1 MPQVQVPFQ
10 VGGWEPDPAPLE
22 LGDAGPVAFGR
33 VTMRKTFSGALSGSS
48 VVAMTSAAVGEA
60 PVGYSAVELVTGVLD
75 GRSGTAGAL
84 TGTSVLS
91 MTSAAVGEAP
101 VGYSAL
107 ELVTGTLDG
116 RSGTFVLQHSGVVDE
131 GAPSPSGVV
140 LPGTG
145 TGELAGL
152 RGRMTIEHDESGPV
166 LHLDYGW
173 A

>member
-22 LGDAGPVAFGR
+22 LGDAGPVVFGR
-33 VTMRKTFSGALSGSS
+33 VTMRKTFSGALTGSS
-48 VVAMTSAAVGEA
+48 V
-60 PVGYSAVELVTGVLD
+60 
-75 GRSGTAGAL
+75 L
-84 TGTSVLS
+84 T

-116 RSGTFVLQHSGVVDE
+116 RTGTFVVQHSGVVDE
-131 GAPSPSGVV
+131 GAPPPSGVV

-145 TGELAGL
+145 TGELEGL
-152 RGRMTIEHDESGPV
+152 RGRMSIEHDESGAV
-166 LHLDYGW
+166 LHLDYELP
-173 A
+173 

>member
-22 LGDAGPVAFGR
+22 LGDNGPVVFGR
-33 VTMRKTFSGALSGSS
+33 VTMRKTFSGALTGSS
-48 VVAMTSAAVGEA
+48 V
-60 PVGYSAVELVTGVLD
+60 
-75 GRSGTAGAL
+75 L
-84 TGTSVLS
+84 T

-116 RSGTFVLQHSGVVDE
+116 RTGTFVLQHSGVVDE

-152 RGRMTIEHDESGPV
+152 RGRMTIEHDESGAV
-166 LHLDYGW
+166 LHLDYELP
-173 A
+173 

>member
-10 VGGWEPDPAPLE
+10 VTGWDPDPAAPE

-33 VTMRKTFSGALSGSS
+33 VTMRKEFSGALTGS
-48 VVAMTSAAVGEA
+48 
-60 PVGYSAVELVTGVLD
+60 
-75 GRSGTAGAL
+75 
-84 TGTSVLS
+84 SVLS

-101 VGYSAL
+101 VGYSAI

-116 RSGTFVLQHSGVVDE
+116 RSGTFVLQHSGVVDD
-131 GAPSPSGVV
+131 GAPPPAGVV

-152 RGRMTIEHDESGPV
+152 RGSMRIEHGESGPV
-166 LHLDYGW
+166 LVLDYELG
-173 A
+173 

>member
-10 VGGWEPDPAPLE
+10 VTGWEPDPAAPE

-33 VTMRKTFSGALSGSS
+33 VTMRKEFSGALTGS
-48 VVAMTSAAVGEA
+48 
-60 PVGYSAVELVTGVLD
+60 
-75 GRSGTAGAL
+75 
-84 TGTSVLS
+84 SVLS
-91 MTSAAVGEAP
+91 MTSAAVGESP
-101 VGYSAL
+101 VGYAAL

-145 TGELAGL
+145 TGGLAGL
-152 RGRMTIEHDESGPV
+152 RGSMTIEHGESGAV
-166 LHLDYGW
+166 LHLDYELP
-173 A
+173 

>member
-22 LGDAGPVAFGR
+22 LGDAGPVVFWR
-33 VTMRKTFSGALSGSS
+33 VTMRKTFSGALTGSS
-48 VVAMTSAAVGEA
+48 V
-60 PVGYSAVELVTGVLD
+60 
-75 GRSGTAGAL
+75 L
-84 TGTSVLS
+84 T

-116 RSGTFVLQHSGVVDE
+116 RTGTFVLQHSGVVDE
-131 GAPSPSGVV
+131 GAASPSGVV

-145 TGELAGL
+145 TGELEGL
-152 RGRMTIEHDESGPV
+152 RGTMTIAHDESGAV
-166 LHLDYGW
+166 LHLDYELP
-173 A
+173 

>member
-10 VGGWEPDPAPLE
+10 VGGWEPDPAPLV
-22 LGDAGPVAFGR
+22 LGDAGPVVFGR
-33 VTMRKTFSGALSGSS
+33 VTMRKTFSGALTGSS
-48 VVAMTSAAVGEA
+48 V
-60 PVGYSAVELVTGVLD
+60 
-75 GRSGTAGAL
+75 L
-84 TGTSVLS
+84 T

-116 RSGTFVLQHSGVVDE
+116 RTGTFVVQHSGVVDE

-152 RGRMTIEHDESGPV
+152 RGRMTIEHDESGAV
-166 LHLDYGW
+166 LHLDYELP
-173 A
+173 